1 MAEHDYFAVAP
12 SDPDYQKALEMV
24 GKALGPEEA
33 RRIEQ
38 LLAGGDLSKPIAW
51 FFAKSWGALYD
62 REEKLGNRE
71 RVMLLIGTDLAL
83 GRADPLRD
91 HVRAALHFGFTPE
104 DIVEA
109 MFHAAFY
116 VGVPALAM
124 AMRAT
129 GQLLT
134 EAQDKRKA

>member
-1 MAEHDYFAVAP
+1 MAGQDYFPV
-12 SDPDYQKALEMV
+12 DPADADFQKGLEV
-24 GKALGPEEA
+24 VRQALGAEDA
-33 RRIEQ
+33 GRIEEM
-38 LLAGGDLSKPIAW
+38 LAGGEFSRPIAW

-62 REEKLGNRE
+62 REDKLANRD

-83 GRADPLRD
+83 GRVEPLRD

-104 DIVEA
+104 ELLEA

-116 VGVPALAM
+116 LGVPALAM

-129 GQLLT
+129 GELLAS
-134 EAQDKRKA
+134 AQQNRKA